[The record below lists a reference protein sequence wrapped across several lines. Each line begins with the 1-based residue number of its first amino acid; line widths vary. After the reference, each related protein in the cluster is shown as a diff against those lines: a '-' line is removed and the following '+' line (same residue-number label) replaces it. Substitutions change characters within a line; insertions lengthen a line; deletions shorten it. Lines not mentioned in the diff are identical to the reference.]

1 MELECGKVKKEI
13 HMLDNG
19 NKVRLKV
26 LEYLL
31 RSMVVDMRVN
41 FIILLRM
48 DRVLKNFQVEIY
60 IRENILMVN
69 LMDLVST
76 IGKMEVIIRGI
87 SKKEFV
93 VVTVFG
99 KRVISIVINI
109 KDNF

>member
-1 MELECGKVKKEI
+1 
-13 HMLDNG
+13 MLDNG

>member
-76 IGKMEVIIRGI
+76 IGKMEVITRGI